1 MQRLLRIRG
10 VETISKFPLAESI
23 DQGVRWLQI
32 NFGDSVDAFSDAF
45 NSGIAGFRDLLMVVP
60 WWTIIIIF
68 AVLAWRASGWKLA
81 IGTVIGLFFIYNLGL
96 WLPFLDTL
104 ILVIIS
110 ALVSIVIGL
119 PLGILA
125 GRNNRFHYVISP
137 VLDVMQTMPS
147 FVYLI
152 PALLFFGIGKVPAVF
167 ATVIFAM
174 PPVIR
179 LTDLGIRQVPVELV
193 EVGSA
198 FGSTPRQ
205 LLWKIQFPVALP
217 TIMAGVNQTMM
228 LSLSMVV
235 IAAMIGAGG
244 LGAGV
249 LEAIGQLKIGMGFEY
264 GVAVV
269 IMAIILDRLSQ
280 GVGRSVKRVS
290 QKRDVK
296 AKRAWQRLDD
306 RLKQSLKSIENK
318 HRRVMMRYKENG
330 GKQK

>member
-1 MQRLLRIRG
+1 L
-10 VETISKFPLAESI
+10 TKFPLAPMI
-23 DQGVRWLQI
+23 DQGIKWLQT
-32 NFGDSVDAFSDAF
+32 NFGSNLDSFSTAFT
-45 NSGIAGFRDLLMVVP
+45 SGIGDFGHLLSATP
-60 WWTIIIIF
+60 WWLILLLF
-68 AVLAWRASGWKLA
+68 AVLAWRVGGWKLA
-81 IGTVIGLFFIYNLGL
+81 LGTAAGLFFIYNLKL
-96 WLPFLDTL
+96 WPSFLDTL

-110 ALVSIVIGL
+110 ALVSIIIGV

-125 GRNNRFHYVISP
+125 ARNDRFHWVTSP
-137 VLDVMQTMPS
+137 ILDFMQTMPS

-174 PPVIR
+174 PPAIR
-179 LTDLGIRQVPVELV
+179 LTDLGIRQVPEDLV
-193 EVGSA
+193 EVGEA
-198 FGSTPRQ
+198 FGSNPAQ
-205 LLWKIQFPVALP
+205 LLWKIQLPIALP
-217 TIMAGVNQTMM
+217 TIMAGINQTMM

-280 GVGRSVKRVS
+280 GIGRS
-290 QKRDVK
+290 
-296 AKRAWQRLDD
+296 
-306 RLKQSLKSIENK
+306 LKTDLKNK
-318 HRRVMMRYKENG
+318 E
-330 GKQK
+330 